1 MSSPVLSLQEW
12 FPDWTLPAR
21 VPSFILLLLDPY
33 IHAFVHLFL
42 CPPILLALVPAALSS
57 SLHEV
62 LFWQSVYNTN
72 IALYCLPVSLSMV

>member
-1 MSSPVLSLQEW
+1 MSSPVLSVHKW
-12 FPDWTLPAR
+12 CSDWIVPAR
-21 VPSFILLLLDPY
+21 DPSFILLLLDPY

-72 IALYCLPVSLSMV
+72 IALYCLPVSVSMV